1 LLISLSSC
9 AIPQPQILQV
19 EQLPVEVDLDVSYP
33 FKPVLD
39 LPAFP
44 EYPND
49 MDWDWDES
57 LQRYSLSEEDMDR
70 LIAWR
75 IAVEAYPE
83 KMKVVY
89 EYFL

>member
-1 LLISLSSC
+1 
-9 AIPQPQILQV
+9 
-19 EQLPVEVDLDVSYP
+19 
-33 FKPVLD
+33 
-39 LPAFP
+39 
-44 EYPND
+44 